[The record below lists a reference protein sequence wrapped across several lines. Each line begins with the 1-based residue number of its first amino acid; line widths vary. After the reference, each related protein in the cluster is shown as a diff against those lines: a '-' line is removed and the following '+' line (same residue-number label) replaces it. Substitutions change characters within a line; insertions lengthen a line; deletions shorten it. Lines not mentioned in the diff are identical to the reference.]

1 MTVRDSI
8 VKDIEKHVEE
18 LTGRVQ
24 TLESR
29 QVLTPYETKVIKWTA
44 KAVSGL
50 AVLAG
55 LAISVSS
62 LKDVWENF
70 LQ

>member
-8 VKDIEKHVEE
+8 VKDIEKRAEE

-24 TLESR
+24 ELESR

-55 LAISVSS
+55 LAILVSS

-70 LQ
+70 L